1 MKTSIKTFICALA
14 LAATALSTYA
24 EDKEN
29 QKTTGFGV
37 GIFANKA
44 GKINVLINK
53 AEPVAATTIKIK
65 NDKGDVYY
73 SETIAKDHQKFGR
86 ILDVDAL
93 EQGNYQIEIS
103 SKGEIHTK
111 TFVVSEPT
119 TERVISVK

>member
-1 MKTSIKTFICALA
+1 MKTSIKTFIFALA
-14 LAATALSTYA
+14 LAVTALASNA
-24 EDKEN
+24 EDQEN
-29 QKTTGFGV
+29 KKTTGFGV
-37 GIFANKA
+37 GIYANKA
-44 GKINVLINK
+44 GRINVLINK
-53 AEPVAATTIKIK
+53 AEPVAATTIRIK

-73 SETIAKDHQKFGR
+73 SETIAKNHQKFGR